1 MTDVSPRRLLD
12 EIVNTRTMRSTS
24 STVEDV
30 RRARDIRSRTVVL
43 RLDPAGKPYSR
54 LDVAHGLMQTGVFKD
69 SFKEVE
75 GLGPLSRNAEWYL
88 TVSSHETKEK
98 LLAETV
104 TVNGKNGHFA
114 PAGTSE
120 YRARVHWLP
129 QWVSSKCLL
138 EALKA
143 YNLEVVQ
150 ITTDRSTVSF
160 NKDHCM
166 RDSAITVRSLLIK
179 TDKIDNIPHLIKVRD
194 TGFNEVHDALITVPR
209 RPPLCL
215 RCRQVG
221 HIRGKCVAPFCAK
234 CHGFGHRELECQL
247 AKGSYAQ
254 AAGSKTPA
262 PRAED
267 ADMDEEV
274 IRQVSITEKMEVA
287 PLPSEKGEAGPVAEP
302 NPSDGSGVKEGVGDA
317 EAVGEEPATVMS
329 TASPASQP
337 TEPPRQ
343 SGASPVK
350 SMPSIP
356 LSSSPPQAESVGE
369 GSDIDRPGVFTV
381 TTGTPPPRSS
391 SWGDLAVLVQ
401 DMEAEGWKTASPPR
415 RRRREKRRRELSLSR
430 RGQSL
435 SPAPSSKRK

>member
-1 MTDVSPRRLLD
+1 MTDFTPKRLLD
-12 EIVNTRTMRSTS
+12 DVVNTRTMRSTS
-24 STVEDV
+24 STAEDV

-54 LDVAHGLMQTGVFKD
+54 LDVAYGLMETTVFKD
-69 SFKEVE
+69 SFKEIE

-129 QWVSSKCLL
+129 QWVSNKSLL
-138 EALKA
+138 ESLKA
-143 YNLEVVQ
+143 HNLEVVQ
-150 ITTDRSTVSF
+150 ITTDRSIVSI

-234 CHGFGHRELECQL
+234 CHGFGHREVECQL
-247 AKGSYAQ
+247 QKGSYAK
-254 AAGSKTPA
+254 AAGAKSPA
-262 PRAED
+262 SRAVD
-267 ADMDEEV
+267 ADMDEEC
-274 IRQVSITEKMEVA
+274 IRQTNSSEEQMEVA
-287 PLPSEKGEAGPVAEP
+287 PLPSGKGDPVSVVE
-302 NPSDGSGVKEGVGDA
+302 SDPADSPVVREEVVDA
-317 EAVGEEPATVMS
+317 EAVGGDSVTVKS
-329 TASPASQP
+329 TVTSVSQP
-337 TEPPRQ
+337 TEPQSQSDPRP
-343 SGASPVK
+343 SN
-350 SMPSIP
+350 SMSSAP
-356 LSSSPPQAESVGE
+356 LSSSPPQAESVRE
-369 GSDIDRPGVFTV
+369 DSDMESPGIFTV
-381 TTGTPPPRSS
+381 TTGTAPPRSS

-401 DMEAEGWKTASPPR
+401 DMEAEG
-415 RRRREKRRRELSLSR
+415 
-430 RGQSL
+430 
-435 SPAPSSKRK
+435 